1 MRFVIVTGMS
11 GAGKS
16 SAMKILEDDGFFCV
30 DNLPVSLLATFIE
43 LTEGSS
49 EPLERVAL
57 GLDIRAGHNS
67 LAEAAPVIESLK
79 KEGYT
84 LEILF
89 MEAETKVLVKRY
101 KETRRMH
108 PLAKGGRMAA
118 AIEEERE
125 CLKDLKKQADY
136 IIDTTTLLIR
146 ELKQELDRIFV
157 QNEDFCNFYLTFVSF
172 GFKYGIPADAD
183 LVFDVRFLPNPFYV
197 DSLKPLTG
205 NDKAVYDY
213 VMSTDK
219 AKTFLE
225 KLKDML
231 SFLIP
236 NYMIE
241 GKTQL
246 VIAIGCTGGK
256 HRSVSLTNAIYREFE
271 NTEYG
276 CKKEHRDIEKDRLR
290 NICRSPE
297 K

>member
-67 LAEAAPVIESLK
+67 LAEAAPVIKSLK

-101 KETRRMH
+101 QETRRMQ

-118 AIEEERE
+118 AIE
-125 CLKDLKKQADY
+125 
-136 IIDTTTLLIR
+136 
-146 ELKQELDRIFV
+146 
-157 QNEDFCNFYLTFVSF
+157 
-172 GFKYGIPADAD
+172 
-183 LVFDVRFLPNPFYV
+183 
-197 DSLKPLTG
+197 
-205 NDKAVYDY
+205 
-213 VMSTDK
+213 
-219 AKTFLE
+219 
-225 KLKDML
+225 
-231 SFLIP
+231 
-236 NYMIE
+236 
-241 GKTQL
+241 
-246 VIAIGCTGGK
+246 
-256 HRSVSLTNAIYREFE
+256 
-271 NTEYG
+271 
-276 CKKEHRDIEKDRLR
+276 
-290 NICRSPE
+290 
-297 K
+297 

>member
-67 LAEAAPVIESLK
+67 GGSRSGDRVLEKGRLYA
-79 KEGYT
+79 
-84 LEILF
+84 EILF

-125 CLKDLKKQADY
+125 CLKDLKNRL
-136 IIDTTTLLIR
+136 IIL
-146 ELKQELDRIFV
+146 
-157 QNEDFCNFYLTFVSF
+157 
-172 GFKYGIPADAD
+172 
-183 LVFDVRFLPNPFYV
+183 
-197 DSLKPLTG
+197 
-205 NDKAVYDY
+205 
-213 VMSTDK
+213 
-219 AKTFLE
+219 
-225 KLKDML
+225 
-231 SFLIP
+231 
-236 NYMIE
+236 
-241 GKTQL
+241 
-246 VIAIGCTGGK
+246 
-256 HRSVSLTNAIYREFE
+256 
-271 NTEYG
+271 
-276 CKKEHRDIEKDRLR
+276 
-290 NICRSPE
+290 
-297 K
+297 

>member
-157 QNEDFCNFYLTFVSF
+157 QNEDFCNFYLLGLSMVSRQMQTLF
-172 GFKYGIPADAD
+172 LMSVFCQIP
-183 LVFDVRFLPNPFYV
+183 F
-197 DSLKPLTG
+197 
-205 NDKAVYDY
+205 
-213 VMSTDK
+213 M
-219 AKTFLE
+219 
-225 KLKDML
+225 
-231 SFLIP
+231 
-236 NYMIE
+236 
-241 GKTQL
+241 
-246 VIAIGCTGGK
+246 
-256 HRSVSLTNAIYREFE
+256 
-271 NTEYG
+271 
-276 CKKEHRDIEKDRLR
+276 
-290 NICRSPE
+290 
-297 K
+297 